1 MTEYE
6 TRMLALLERI
16 ARSIETAGAAQRFMA
31 EQQARKPLDDEV
43 QAERDRNSG
52 V

>member
-6 TRMLALLERI
+6 TRVLALLDRMAKAFETI
-16 ARSIETAGAAQRFMA
+16 AAAQRFLA
-31 EQQARKPLDDEV
+31 EQQGRRVIDDEV